1 MHCKP
6 LTTIAP
12 AFVLLG
18 LACNQAFAETPN
30 APTVLLAQKGARS

>member
-1 MHCKP
+1 MHYKP

-12 AFVLLG
+12 AFLLLG

-30 APTVLLAQKGARS
+30 ALTVLLARKGILS